1 MRSCRFAA
9 GLPKAGALVIAA
21 LVACTGPPPVPGN
34 RTLASAAQPA
44 GTPVDVWA
52 ARREQMVETQI
63 RQRGVKDLRVL
74 DAMRRVP
81 RHLFVPPIAR
91 EAAYEDYPLSIG
103 LGQTISQPFIV
114 AYMTEAL
121 KLAPTDR
128 VLEIGTGSGYQ
139 AAVLAELAREVYTIE
154 ILPELAERARQT
166 LASLGYKNVNVRTGN
181 GYLGWPEA
189 APFDKIIVTAA
200 PDEVPKALVDQLAPG
215 GVMIVPVGV
224 AHQVLTIITR
234 TPAGIVQRETIP
246 VVFVPMVGK
255 PKP

>member
-1 MRSCRFAA
+1 VPSAA
-9 GLPKAGALVIAA
+9 CLCHLCLGLA
-21 LVACTGPPPVPGN
+21 LVACTAPPAKGPALSTPDQSGGE
-34 RTLASAAQPA
+34 AQ
-44 GTPVDVWA
+44 GDVWA
-52 ARREQMVETQI
+52 ERRAQMVEAQI
-63 RQRGVKDLRVL
+63 ERRGVKDPRVL

-91 EAAYEDYPLSIG
+91 EASYEDYPLSIG

-121 KLAPTDR
+121 KLTPTDR

-139 AAVLAELAREVYTIE
+139 AAILAELARDVYTIE
-154 ILPELAERARQT
+154 ILPELAERARAT
-166 LASLGYKNVNVRTGN
+166 LASLGYKNVNVRAGN

-200 PDEVPKALVDQLAPG
+200 PDDVPAALVEQLGPG
-215 GVMIVPVGV
+215 GVMIVPVGT
-224 AHQVLTIITR
+224 AHQMLTIVTR
-234 TPAGIVQRETIP
+234 TPAGLVRRETMP